1 MSIVL
6 RMRPQYE
13 PLSWDQ
19 FCKLTEP
26 FAIAIDG
33 YVAAGPRFQDSGPRL
48 NLNNHHAD
56 VDRLA
61 TRSTCAQIL
70 LAIRQGLFT
79 RFRDD
84 AGAKADVYCNDCDED
99 VCMSWFLLKYGYL
112 AEHAINPVLNRL
124 VVMEDLLEAT
134 AGAYPFPVDLPLL
147 QELAWV
153 FEPYRR
159 HRLSGV
165 LDQKDPELYT
175 GVVTEVEQRILR
187 NVTGRGERIT
197 LDTRYARID
206 GGRGWAMVREIG
218 AQALTG
224 MLADGIQAYVTSHDR
239 GNGRWA
245 YTVGRMS
252 SFIPFDVPK
261 VLAALNAEE
270 ENPDDDWVGGATIG
284 FSPRSNGSSLPP
296 DEIVRIVNSV
306 TGR

>member
-13 PLSWDQ
+13 PLSWEQ
-19 FCKLTEP
+19 FCELTEP

-33 YVAAGPRFQDSGPRL
+33 YVDAGPLFQDSGPRL
-48 NLNNHHAD
+48 NLSNHHAG

-61 TRSTCAQIL
+61 TRSTCAQVL
-70 LAIRQGLFT
+70 LTIRQGLFT

-84 AGAKADVYCNDCDED
+84 SGARADVYCNDCDED

-165 LDQKDPELYT
+165 LDQKDPDLYT
-175 GVVTEVEQRILR
+175 GIVTEVEQRILR

-197 LDTRYARID
+197 LDTRYERID

-218 AQALTG
+218 AQAHTG
-224 MLADGIQAYVTSHDR
+224 ILADGVQAYVTVHDR
-239 GNGRWA
+239 GDGRWN

-252 SFIPFDVPK
+252 PFIPFNVPR

-270 ENPDDDWVGGATIG
+270 KEPEDRWTGGATIG
-284 FSPRSNGSSLPP
+284 MSSRTNGSRLSPK
-296 DEIVRIVNSV
+296 EIVRIVNSV
-306 TGR
+306 VG